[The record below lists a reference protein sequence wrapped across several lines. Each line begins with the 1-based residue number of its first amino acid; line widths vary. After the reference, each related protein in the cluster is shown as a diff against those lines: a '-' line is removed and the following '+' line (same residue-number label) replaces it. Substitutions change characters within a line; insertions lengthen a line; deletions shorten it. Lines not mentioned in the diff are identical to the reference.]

1 MTKPRRSTSAKTRP
15 RKVAA
20 ALRQSGTGL
29 DRMRVGRL
37 LERVVSILENAR
49 AEVVRSVNSAMV
61 IAYWQIGSEL
71 VESHQG
77 GARRAGYGDQLLEV
91 ISTRLEERVG
101 RGYSVTNLRY
111 FRLFYQTYADREPT
125 IRHKPCDELL
135 PDVRK
140 RHKARDAS
148 AALELASRSPRE
160 QTTESS

>member
-1 MTKPRRSTSAKTRP
+1 
-15 RKVAA
+15 
-20 ALRQSGTGL
+20 
-29 DRMRVGRL
+29 MRVGRL